1 MLNTRLREIQNEYR
15 KNYRNPGF
23 IPSKYFIGNPDV
35 SICELVADILSEP
48 YELSKL
54 WTLKDSSMRTEEM
67 MLDELLPKI
76 VDNYKMR
83 RIEILCREADEK
95 ILEFQN
101 AGDMERLV
109 ESL

>member
-1 MLNTRLREIQNEYR
+1 MA
-15 KNYRNPGF
+15 
-23 IPSKYFIGNPDV
+23 
-35 SICELVADILSEP
+35 ICELVADILSEP

-54 WTLKDSSMRTEEM
+54 WTMKGASMRTEEM

-83 RIEILCREADEK
+83 RVEILCREADEK

-109 ESL
+109 EWIKKKNAMIKVRSRINEKLKRTI